1 MRRIVTL
8 VVAVAG
14 FLCIQNQS
22 FAGTISGTVKVTGA
36 EKSDNV
42 VVYVE
47 KTSGSFPPLA
57 KRPSLL
63 HKNLAFFPRVLPAL
77 VGSVV
82 DFPNEDP
89 VFHSAF
95 SVSPSNPFELGIY
108 GQGSDKNMKF
118 SNAGVVEISCH
129 VHPFM
134 KATLFVLQNPYYTV
148 TDANGKYSIR
158 NVPAGRYT
166 VKAHGLSGK
175 PAVLSTTVSGS
186 GTSLLNFT
194 LK

>member
-1 MRRIVTL
+1 MIVS
-8 VVAVAG
+8 VALAAIG
-14 FLCIQNQS
+14 LLCLQNQA

-36 EKSDNV
+36 ETSDHV
-42 VVYVE
+42 VVYIE
-47 KTSGSFPPLA
+47 KTSGSFSLPA
-57 KRPSLL
+57 KRPALL
-63 HKNLAFFPRVLPAL
+63 HKNLAFFPRILPVL
-77 VGSVV
+77 VGAIV

-108 GQGSDKNMKF
+108 GQGNEKNLKF
-118 SNAGVVEISCH
+118 NNVGVVDVSCH

-134 KATLFVLQNPYYTV
+134 KATLLVLQNPYFV
-148 TDANGKYSIR
+148 ETDAKGKYTIR

-175 PAVLSTTVSGS
+175 PAARSTTVSGS

-194 LK
+194 IK